1 MKPNKTTKLVVALAV
16 TAVLASACSSDR
28 GDDPSATS
36 SGGSAATADAA
47 SSSSDAK
54 FGTLDSPCG
63 DGDAKGATDQG
74 VSDTEIKIGFGDDRG
89 YAKLRG

>member
-1 MKPNKTTKLVVALAV
+1 MKPNKTTKLVVAIAA
-16 TAVLASACSSDR
+16 TAALVSACSGAR

-36 SGGSAATADAA
+36 NGASVATADAA
-47 SSSSDAK
+47 SKSSDAK

-74 VSDTEIKIGFGDDRG
+74 VSDTEIKIGFG
-89 YAKLRG
+89 